1 MSNYDHTLTL
11 TIAPD
16 LLLIGK
22 TIARALDPDT
32 GGYESFTPVLDG
44 ENIVAYT
51 TSTPCTAS
59 FYEQAMAMLEAPEM
73 LHYAVTQDYAAR
85 WADLT
90 PPTLEE
96 CQQFCAGV
104 VLPAEPEPQPEPEPV
119 PQDPPAPPAE

>member
-16 LLLIGK
+16 LLLVGK
-22 TIARALDPDT
+22 TIARALDPDA
-32 GGYESFTPVLDG
+32 GGWHSFSPVLDG
-44 ENIVAYT
+44 ETIVAYT

-85 WADLT
+85 WADLV

-104 VLPAEPEPQPEPEPV
+104 VLPEVEEVAI
-119 PQDPPAPPAE
+119 

>member
-59 FYEQAMAMLEAPEM
+59 FYEQALAMLDNPAV
-73 LHYAVTQDYAAR
+73 LHRSCADDYFVR
-85 WADLT
+85 WADFD

-104 VLPAEPEPQPEPEPV
+104 VQ
-119 PQDPPAPPAE
+119 

>member
-22 TIARALDPDT
+22 TIARALDPDA
-32 GGYESFTPVLDG
+32 GGWHSFSPVLDG

-59 FYEQAMAMLEAPEM
+59 FYEQALAMLDNPAM

-96 CQQFCAGV
+96 CQAFCAGV
-104 VLPAEPEPQPEPEPV
+104 VLPAPISKE
-119 PQDPPAPPAE
+119 